1 VEYSLHYIQ
10 NAYPKTTF
18 MEQQGSLFD
27 LHLDQ
32 QSVNYLS
39 ETARWSRLL
48 SIVGFICCG
57 LMAVVGLF
65 LGTTMSRMVSEAGG
79 GTTES
84 GMLGVS
90 SGIRSFF
97 LILSAIILFFPAY
110 YLFNFSTKMRRAL
123 RNNDQFVLAVSLKN
137 LKSFFKFC
145 GILVIIMLSFY
156 TLALISAIIG
166 AMVGH
171 RP

>member
-1 VEYSLHYIQ
+1 
-10 NAYPKTTF
+10 

-39 ETARWSRLL
+39 EAARWSRLL
-48 SIVGFICCG
+48 SIVGFIYCG
-57 LMAVVGLF
+57 IMAVCGLF
-65 LGTTMSRMVSEAGG
+65 LGSMMTKMMMSSIGG
-79 GTTES
+79 NDAVMSGVGTAF
-84 GMLGVS
+84 V
-90 SGIRSFF
+90 SFF
-97 LILSAIILFFPAY
+97 IILMALILFFPAY
-110 YLFNFSTKMRRAL
+110 YLFNFSTKVRRAL
-123 RNNDQFVLAVSLKN
+123 HNNDQAVLTDSLKN

-145 GILVIIMLSFY
+145 GVFVIIILSFY
-156 TLALISAIIG
+156 ALALISAIIG